1 MPKSKQ
7 RKLKNPFKITKTIV
21 ERFESLHKSDIGYYA
36 ILLPHSPVDP
46 MVYETKHIADKSWT
60 YFKKTWKLDD

>member
-1 MPKSKQ
+1 MAQ

-21 ERFESLHKSDIGYYA
+21 ERFDSLSRSDIGCYG
-36 ILLPHSPVDP
+36 ILLPHSPTDP
-46 MVYETKHIADKSWT
+46 MVYETKHIADKSWS